1 FRLPID
7 RAFTLHGHGVV
18 VTGTAAAG
26 TVRVGD
32 ALALRPGDRETR
44 ARGLQIHGES
54 VAEARAGQRVAV
66 NLAGIG
72 IDEVARGRWL
82 TDPRVER
89 TTDRFDAWL
98 EVRGGVRRP
107 LKTFERVRVHVA
119 TACVLGRAI
128 LFDERRELGSR
139 ESAFAQIV

>member
-1 FRLPID
+1 SDIEVLAAGTRFESAPVLAVSSTTGEGIAELRAAIARELRALPPRIARGPFRLPID

-89 TTDRFDAWL
+89 TTDR
-98 EVRGGVRRP
+98 
-107 LKTFERVRVHVA
+107 
-119 TACVLGRAI
+119 
-128 LFDERRELGSR
+128 
-139 ESAFAQIV
+139 